1 MPDRQNPVVF
11 FGLVA
16 LALGLPCVSS
26 AHDFWIDPDRFDAE
40 PGAEILL
47 TLRQGA
53 NMKGDSLPYLTPLI
67 DDFSR
72 TDSDGRHAI
81 ESVMGNDPAA
91 VIIAGPGTTL
101 IGYQSNRDFVELE
114 PDKFDSYLVDEGLE
128 SIIDQ
133 RQALGESNANAR
145 EYFVRCAKLLL
156 DSGAPDT
163 SRVFSN
169 RLGYTLELMPQSDP
183 NKLSAGD
190 ELPIELLYLGRP
202 VSGVRVRALTAYWP
216 DQPVDSRTDANG
228 RVLLTL
234 PRTGAWLIKAVHMIR
249 LEDDSKADWESFWA
263 SLLFEIE

>member
-40 PGAEILL
+40 PGAEIPL

-72 TDSDGRHAI
+72 TDSDGRRAI
-81 ESVMGNDPAA
+81 ESIMGNDPAA

-114 PDKFDSYLVDEGLE
+114 PGKFDSYLVDEGLE
-128 SIIDQ
+128 NIIDQ

-163 SRVFSN
+163 S
-169 RLGYTLELMPQSDP
+169 
-183 NKLSAGD
+183 
-190 ELPIELLYLGRP
+190 LGRP
-202 VSGVRVRALTAYWP
+202 LSGVRVRALTADWP
-216 DQPVDSRTDANG
+216 DQPVDGRTDANG
-228 RVLLTL
+228 RVLLML

-249 LEDDSKADWESFWA
+249 LENDSKADWESFWA